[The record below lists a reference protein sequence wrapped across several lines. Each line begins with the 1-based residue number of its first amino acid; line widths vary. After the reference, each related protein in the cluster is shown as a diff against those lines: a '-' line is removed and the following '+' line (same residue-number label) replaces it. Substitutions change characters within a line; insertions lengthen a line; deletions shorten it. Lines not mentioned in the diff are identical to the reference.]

1 MINPRVESVLVLDNF
16 QLSIKFTNNEQKLFD
31 MKPYLDQGVF
41 KVLKDETLFKKV
53 FMQWSTVAWSDDL
66 DMSSDTLYIEGE

>member
-53 FMQWSTVAWSDDL
+53 FMQWGTVAWSDDL